1 MLGFWLLSMLVL
13 VAPRAADRQASPS
26 PVLQALEQELTRS
39 MSVLKEQPRPPYYL
53 SYEIADIEAVR
64 VTSSFGTIISSDET
78 HERRLDIDLRV
89 GSYKLDNSHPIR
101 GDMFGGFA
109 DRYSQIQMPI
119 EDDPDAIRGVLW
131 YHTDQKYKRALEN
144 YTKVLTNVK
153 VKVEEEDQSADFS
166 REEPVKYVEAPGEL
180 ALDREAWER
189 KLAAYTK
196 PFAEHGNIYQAEAN
210 LVANRINRW
219 FVNSEGS
226 RIQNSRVAYRVFIS
240 ALTKAEDGMELPRYQ
255 SFFAYRPEDL
265 PDDAAVLAEVRTM
278 IDDLQ
283 ALRTAPLVEPY
294 AGPAILSGRASGVF
308 FHEIFGHRV
317 EGHRQR
323 SEDDAQTFGKM
334 VNRSVLPETFSVVF
348 DPTVRHLAGT
358 DLAGHYRV
366 DNEGVK
372 ARRVTVVENGILK
385 SFLLSRR
392 PIDGFSSSNGHGRRQ
407 PGFAPVSRQSNLIV
421 EASETVSPAELK
433 QELIDRV
440 KEEGKPFGLLF
451 DDVRGGFT
459 FTGRTIPNA
468 FNVTPVMVYRVFP
481 DGREELVRGVDL
493 IGTPL
498 TAFSKIVSAD
508 DRPAVFN
515 GTCGAESGG
524 VPVSAVSPAI
534 LVSQIEVQKKE
545 KSHER
550 PPLLSPPFPQ
560 ASAK

>member
-1 MLGFWLLSMLVL
+1 VGFWLLSVL
-13 VAPRAADRQASPS
+13 VFVVPCAADQQATPS
-26 PVLQALEQELTRS
+26 PVLQALEQEVTRS

-64 VTSSFGTIISSDET
+64 VTSSFGTIVSSDET
-78 HERRLDIDLRV
+78 HERQLDIDLRV

-101 GDMFGGFA
+101 GDMFGGLA
-109 DRYSQIQMPI
+109 DAFSHIRIPT

-131 YHTDQKYKRALEN
+131 YHTDRKYKRALEN

-166 REEPVKYVEAPGEL
+166 REEPVKYVEDPLGF
-180 ALDREAWER
+180 ALDRDAWEK

-196 PFAEHGNIYQAEAN
+196 PFAEHGTIYRAEAN

-219 FVNSEGS
+219 YVNSEGS
-226 RIQNSRVAYRVFIS
+226 RIQISRVAYRVFIG

-265 PDDAAVLAEVRTM
+265 PDDASVLAEVRKM
-278 IDDLQ
+278 IDDLL

-323 SEDDAQTFGKM
+323 SEDDAQTFRKM
-334 VNRSVLPETFSVVF
+334 VNRSVLPDTFSVVF

-372 ARRVTVVENGILK
+372 ARRVTVVDNGTLK
-385 SFLLSRR
+385 SFLLSRK
-392 PIDGFSSSNGHGRRQ
+392 PIDGFPSSNGHGRRQ

-421 EASETVSPAELK
+421 EVSETVSPAELK
-433 QELIDRV
+433 QKLIDRV

-451 DDVRGGFT
+451 DDVQGGFT

-468 FNVTPVMVYRVFP
+468 FNVMPVMVYRVFP

-498 TAFSKIVSAD
+498 TAFSKIVAAD
-508 DRPAVFN
+508 NRPAVFN

-524 VPVSAVSPAI
+524 VPVSAVSPAV